1 MTKNKVLK
9 NLTITGGIIIL
20 GLAVTALLFSFQR
33 KMSHLLINMALQN
46 ISEVEELYAE
56 SLRSKFLSQ
65 QDLLKIQTSYFS
77 DIDIKNSNEIKAR
90 AAGMNKIEG
99 FKRIALVS
107 SDGSAI
113 DLKGKSL
120 PSMKNKQ
127 YFSDTMRSKK
137 WKIANGIELDS
148 SLEPTLTITC
158 PFTAKDGS
166 PAMIAGITSYN
177 ILKNNFSTSVFS
189 GQGYSY
195 LIAENGNIILCNKDR
210 KKVIYNVDFFDY
222 VNKSSGMEN
231 PELQTLKRDIINQRS
246 GNIMMN
252 GVEHKKIFS
261 YTPLGI
267 NGWYII
273 QVLPYS
279 YIQNQLAKIN
289 TLVFVLIGA
298 IAIVILLFWLVVYIL
313 SRKNFEIT
321 KDNEKLVMA
330 NSQAQTLIFE
340 YDAVKRKVDFSGD
353 SKLILG
359 AHKKI
364 VSAEFIT
371 SECFKR
377 IHPEDQNILN
387 LLKNTLENGKKNF
400 SAEFRYKNFSNKYIW
415 LKMTG
420 STIFDEAGKVRQFIG
435 SITNVNSQVLYE
447 QELKNIADKDK
458 LSGLLNKAAMERNVK
473 QYLSAEGKYRQ
484 SALIIV
490 DLDNFKDVNDNL
502 GHMTGDAAIKDAA
515 KKISL
520 IFSDRDFL
528 GRFGGDEF
536 CILMRFGTNITT
548 EELLKILTVKASD
561 LSSSLREDYSNGE
574 EKVSVSASIGIS
586 IFPDNG
592 STYEELFEKAD
603 SALYEVKQHGKDG
616 FKIFG
621 I

>member
-1 MTKNKVLK
+1 
-9 NLTITGGIIIL
+9 
-20 GLAVTALLFSFQR
+20 
-33 KMSHLLINMALQN
+33 
-46 ISEVEELYAE
+46 
-56 SLRSKFLSQ
+56 
-65 QDLLKIQTSYFS
+65 
-77 DIDIKNSNEIKAR
+77 
-90 AAGMNKIEG
+90 
-99 FKRIALVS
+99 
-107 SDGSAI
+107 
-113 DLKGKSL
+113 
-120 PSMKNKQ
+120 
-127 YFSDTMRSKK
+127 
-137 WKIANGIELDS
+137 
-148 SLEPTLTITC
+148 
-158 PFTAKDGS
+158 
-166 PAMIAGITSYN
+166 
-177 ILKNNFSTSVFS
+177 
-189 GQGYSY
+189 
-195 LIAENGNIILCNKDR
+195 
-210 KKVIYNVDFFDY
+210 
-222 VNKSSGMEN
+222 
-231 PELQTLKRDIINQRS
+231 
-246 GNIMMN
+246 
-252 GVEHKKIFS
+252 
-261 YTPLGI
+261 
-267 NGWYII
+267 
-273 QVLPYS
+273 
-279 YIQNQLAKIN
+279 
-289 TLVFVLIGA
+289 
-298 IAIVILLFWLVVYIL
+298 
-313 SRKNFEIT
+313 
-321 KDNEKLVMA
+321 
-330 NSQAQTLIFE
+330 
-340 YDAVKRKVDFSGD
+340 
-353 SKLILG
+353 
-359 AHKKI
+359 
-364 VSAEFIT
+364 
-371 SECFKR
+371 
-377 IHPEDQNILN
+377 
-387 LLKNTLENGKKNF
+387 
-400 SAEFRYKNFSNKYIW
+400 
-415 LKMTG
+415 MTG